1 MRRWQSSMVSDGAFL
16 LLILSC
22 FISIVFTAGNPNLY
36 LQNII
41 FLNLAFLIAIVT
53 YFTNVTTGLI
63 LNILFIFGY
72 GTFTLY
78 QTVVVGGL
86 IGTQNYFWL
95 IMTPLFTIAT
105 WLLTLG
111 NRQLQQENEQL
122 HKMNESLATV
132 DAKTS
137 LKNTFSFQTDVTVF
151 MALSVRYHIPIIL
164 LVMSVKY
171 WDEIK
176 RIIGEEQ
183 LMEAVQDLSKMGQSS
198 IRTND
203 SLYLLNKD
211 NPMWGMLLFTDRP
224 GAMIVIDRLRKR
236 VDERNRD
243 EFADKYRVEL
253 IFKIGYYEYDPQ
265 QVANPLEFIAL
276 AKKQL
281 EFDV

>member
-1 MRRWQSSMVSDGAFL
+1 MRRIQSSMVSDGAFL
-16 LLILSC
+16 LLILAC
-22 FISIVFTAGNPNLY
+22 FVSIVFTASDPNLY

-53 YFTNVTTGLI
+53 YFTNVTAGLI

-86 IGTQNYFWL
+86 IGSQNYFWL
-95 IMTPLFTIAT
+95 IMTPVFTIAT
-105 WLLTLG
+105 WLFTLG
-111 NRQLQQENEQL
+111 TRQLQIENEQL
-122 HKMNESLATV
+122 LKATENLATV

-137 LKNTFSFQTDVTVF
+137 LKNTFSFQSDATVF
-151 MALSVRYHIPIIL
+151 MALSVRYHIPL
-164 LVMSVKY
+164 TLMVFSVKY
-171 WDEIK
+171 WDEIR

-183 LMEAVQDLSKMGQSS
+183 LMEAVQDLSKMSQTS

-203 SLYLLNKD
+203 SLYLLNKE
-211 NPMWGMLLFTDRP
+211 NPMWGMLLFADRA
-224 GAMIVIDRLRKR
+224 GAQIVIERLRSS
-236 VDERNRD
+236 VYDRNRD
-243 EFADKYRVEL
+243 DYAEKYKVEL
-253 IFKIGYYEYDPQ
+253 VLKMGAIEFDPQ
-265 QVANPLEFIAL
+265 SITNPLEFIAQ

>member
-1 MRRWQSSMVSDGAFL
+1 MNRFRSSMVSDGAFL
-16 LLILSC
+16 LLILAC

-36 LQNII
+36 IQNII
-41 FLNLAFLIAIVT
+41 FLNVAFLIAVVT
-53 YFTNVTTGLI
+53 YFTTVTTGLI

-95 IMTPLFTIAT
+95 IMTPVFTVAT
-105 WLLTLG
+105 WLLTMG
-111 NRQLQQENEQL
+111 NRQLQLENEQL
-122 HKMNESLATV
+122 HKANDSLATV
-132 DAKTS
+132 DAGTS
-137 LKNTFSFQTDVTVF
+137 LKTTLSFQTDATVF
-151 MALSVRYHIPIIL
+151 MALSVRYNIPLTLMVI
-164 LVMSVKY
+164 SVKY
-171 WDEIK
+171 WDEL
-176 RIIGEEQ
+176 RRMIGEDQ
-183 LMEAVQDLSKMGQSS
+183 LLEAVHDLSKMNQTS

-224 GAMIVIDRLRKR
+224 GANIVIDRLRSR

-243 EFADKYRVEL
+243 EFASKYRVEL
-253 IFKIGYYEYDPQ
+253 VLKIGAMEYESEQ
-265 QVANPLEFIAL
+265 ITSPLEFIAQ